1 MEMRSIPMQVK
12 EETSEIVMHAI
23 ELTVNGGVWKDKETD
38 SEQKASSIDY
48 DSSLETV
55 TFKFDTPIK
64 AGSSGILSMDFV
76 GGINDKMKGFYRS
89 KFKGPDG
96 EDRYNGV
103 TQFEATDA
111 RRCFPCW
118 DEYDL

>member
-1 MEMRSIPMQVK
+1 
-12 EETSEIVMHAI
+12 MHAI
-23 ELTVNGGVWKDKETD
+23 ELTVSNGVWIDN
-38 SEQKASSIDY
+38 ASGVSKNASAIEM

-55 TFKFDTPIK
+55 TFKFDQPIPSGSTGVLK
-64 AGSSGILSMDFV
+64 MDFAGS
-76 GGINDKMKGFYRS
+76 INDKMKGFYRS

-96 EDRYNGV
+96 EDRYNAV

-118 DEYDL
+118 DEYVVYFY